1 MTQTPQH
8 EPAVTPSHK
17 CKVCGGVPVTVD
29 LYGGK
34 RCADCPPAYDPQVAV
49 RLVADGFPDTAEAYA
64 HNWPEAS

>member
-17 CKVCGGVPVTVD
+17 CKVCGGVPVTATCGS
-29 LYGGK
+29 Y
-34 RCADCPPAYDPQVAV
+34 ADCPPAYDPQMAV